1 MIMLATALVA
11 CVAAHL
17 VYSLRLAG
25 RIRQLEIVSMR
36 ITRRFVP
43 FRR

>member
-25 RIRQLEIVSMR
+25 RIRQLEIVAKR
-36 ITRRFVP
+36 INRKVVP